1 MSTAVDPE
9 RRTWL
14 GAGVHGIGLFFSVLG
29 VGLVYLV
36 SSTDFDRRN
45 AKNALNWHIPFF
57 IAWNASAVVVFI
69 GVGLESVG
77 TVGAVVSRLVIL
89 LGLFGLLLLGIA
101 NLVVCLVATG
111 KAFNG
116 ESWEYPIVPE
126 LV

>member
-1 MSTAVDPE
+1 MATAVDSE
-9 RRTWL
+9 RGTWL
-14 GAGVHGIGLFFSVLG
+14 GAGVHLIGLFFSVLG
-29 VGLVYLV
+29 VALAYLV

-57 IAWNASAVVVFI
+57 IAWNKSAVVAFI
-69 GVGLESVG
+69 GVGLASAGWVG
-77 TVGAVVSRLVIL
+77 SVVSRLLIL
-89 LGLFGLLLLGIA
+89 LGLFGLLVLGLA
-101 NLVVCLVATG
+101 NLVVCFVATS